1 MVQERLIGFGT
12 ANIKV
17 FGVGGGGGNAINRM
31 YKDTISGIQFVAVNT
46 DNQALE
52 NSIIPEKIRI
62 GDRIARGMGVG
73 GDPTRGK
80 QSAEES
86 RSEIKDYMSDADMVF
101 VAAGMG
107 GGSGTGAAPVIAE
120 IAKSSGALTI
130 GVVTKPFGFE
140 GTQRLDAALQGIEN
154 IKKYVD
160 TLIVVP
166 NDRLLQTE
174 NNLSMSDA
182 FSLADDVLKVGIQSI
197 AELILVPGE
206 INLDFADVRT
216 IMENAG
222 PAWMGI
228 GESEGENRS
237 TEAAERAVS
246 SPLLEMPID
255 GAKGVIFNVS
265 GGQDITL
272 DEVTSASEVI
282 KSRVHPDANII
293 FGSVTNPRL
302 NGKIKITVIATGFPV
317 LVDDDFIDRNIK
329 QEGVSI
335 DDLEVPPFL
344 RKHPGALRR
353 LRSGTLLKSI
363 FLGSSSNI
371 LFKFDVCPL

>member
-31 YKDTISGIQFVAVNT
+31 YKDTIPGIEFVAVNT

-52 NSIIPEKIRI
+52 NSLIPEKIRI

-73 GDPTRGK
+73 GDPSRGK

-86 RSEIKDYMSDADMVF
+86 RSDIKEYLNNADMVF

-140 GTQRLDAALQGIEN
+140 GTQRLDAALEGIEN
-154 IKKYVD
+154 LKKYVD

-174 NNLSMSDA
+174 ENLSMNDA
-182 FSLADDVLKVGIQSI
+182 FALADDVLKVGIQSI

-206 INLDFADVRT
+206 INLDFADVKT

-228 GESEGENRS
+228 GESSGEGRAID
-237 TEAAERAVS
+237 AAEKAVS
-246 SPLLEMPID
+246 SPLLELPID
-255 GAKGVIFNVS
+255 GAKGVIFADKEMSAKNYKVNAAS
-265 GGQDITL
+265 FFDFQDLMKTL
-272 DEVTSASEVI
+272 IGHMKLIGLPEPAAHKPGEFTEVAKFIAKVCGDLLQNMI
-282 KSRVHPDANII
+282 CNI
-293 FGSVTNPRL
+293 
-302 NGKIKITVIATGFPV
+302 
-317 LVDDDFIDRNIK
+317 
-329 QEGVSI
+329 
-335 DDLEVPPFL
+335 
-344 RKHPGALRR
+344 
-353 LRSGTLLKSI
+353 
-363 FLGSSSNI
+363 
-371 LFKFDVCPL
+371 

>member
-255 GAKGVIFNVS
+255 GAKGVESQTQKLF
-265 GGQDITL
+265 
-272 DEVTSASEVI
+272 EVC
-282 KSRVHPDANII
+282 
-293 FGSVTNPRL
+293 
-302 NGKIKITVIATGFPV
+302 
-317 LVDDDFIDRNIK
+317 
-329 QEGVSI
+329 
-335 DDLEVPPFL
+335 
-344 RKHPGALRR
+344 R
-353 LRSGTLLKSI
+353 LRDMPIITFCNKMDRESRDLIEIIDEIQEKLAIDVTPLSWPIGSGSNFRGLYH
-363 FLGSSSNI
+363 FLQ
-371 LFKFDVCPL
+371 DRD

>member
-1 MVQERLIGFGT
+1 
-12 ANIKV
+12 
-17 FGVGGGGGNAINRM
+17 NAINRM
-31 YKDTISGIQFVAVNT
+31 YRDTIPGIQFVAVNT

-52 NSIIPEKIRI
+52 NSLIPEKIRI

-73 GDPTRGK
+73 GDPSRGK

-86 RSEIKDYMSDADMVF
+86 RSEIKEYLNNADMVF

-140 GTQRLDAALQGIEN
+140 GTQRLDAALEGIEN
-154 IKKYVD
+154 LKKYVD

-174 NNLSMSDA
+174 ENLSMNDA
-182 FSLADDVLKVGIQSI
+182 FALADDVLKVGIQSI

-206 INLDFADVRT
+206 INLDFADVKT

-228 GESEGENRS
+228 GESSGEGRAVD
-237 TEAAERAVS
+237 AAEKAVS
-246 SPLLEMPID
+246 SPLLELPID

-265 GGQDITL
+265 GGQDTTL
-272 DEVTSASEVI
+272 DEVTAASEVI
-282 KSRVHPDANII
+282 KSKVHPEANII
-293 FGSVTNPRL
+293 FGSVTNPKL
-302 NGKIKITVIATGFPV
+302 NGKIKITVIATGFPI
-317 LVDDDFIDRNIK
+317 LVDDDFAERNIK

-353 LRSGTLLKSI
+353 LRSGTL
-363 FLGSSSNI
+363 
-371 LFKFDVCPL
+371 

>member
-1 MVQERLIGFGT
+1 MVQERLVGFGT

-31 YKDTISGIQFVAVNT
+31 YKNTISGIEFISVNT
-46 DNQALE
+46 DNQALDS
-52 NSIIPEKIRI
+52 SIVPNKIRI

-73 GDPTRGK
+73 GDPSKGK
-80 QSAEES
+80 QCAEES
-86 RSEIKDYMSDADMVF
+86 RNDLKESVSNADMVF
-101 VAAGMG
+101 IAAGMG

-120 IAKSSGALTI
+120 VAKSSGALTI

-140 GTQRLDAALQGIEN
+140 GTQRLDAALEGIE
-154 IKKYVD
+154 ILKKNVD

-166 NDRLLQTE
+166 NDKLLETE
-174 NNLSMSDA
+174 DNLSMSDA
-182 FSLADDVLKVGIQSI
+182 FDLADDVLRVGIESI
-197 AELILVPGE
+197 SELILVPGE
-206 INLDFADVRT
+206 INLDFADVKT

-228 GESEGENRS
+228 GEGAGENRA

-265 GGQDITL
+265 GGSDITL
-272 DEVTSASEVI
+272 DEVTTASEVI
-282 KSRVHPDANII
+282 KAKVHPDANII
-293 FGSVTNPRL
+293 FGSVTNPK
-302 NGKIKITVIATGFPV
+302 NDGKVRITVIATGFPE
-317 LVDDDFIDRNIK
+317 LLDDDFVNRNIK
-329 QEGVSI
+329 QEGVAF

-353 LRSGTLLKSI
+353 LRSGTL
-363 FLGSSSNI
+363 
-371 LFKFDVCPL
+371 

>member
-1 MVQERLIGFGT
+1 MVQERLVGFGT

-31 YKDTISGIQFVAVNT
+31 YKDAISGIEFIAVNT

-52 NSIIPEKIRI
+52 NSLIPEKIRI
-62 GDRIARGMGVG
+62 GDRIAKGMGVG
-73 GDPTRGK
+73 GDPSRGK
-80 QSAEES
+80 QAAEEN
-86 RSEIKDYMSDADMVF
+86 RSEIKEYMDKADMVF
-101 VAAGMG
+101 IASGMG

-120 IAKSSGALTI
+120 IARNSGALTI

-140 GTQRLDAALQGIEN
+140 GTQRLDAALEGIEN
-154 IKKYVD
+154 LKKHVD

-174 NNLSMSDA
+174 NNLSMSEA
-182 FSLADDVLKVGIQSI
+182 FNLADDVLKVGIQSI
-197 AELILVPGE
+197 SELILVPGE
-206 INLDFADVRT
+206 INLDFADVKT

-228 GESEGENRS
+228 GESSSENRAV
-237 TEAAERAVS
+237 EAAERAVS

-265 GGQDITL
+265 GGKDITL
-272 DEVTSASEVI
+272 DEVTAASEVI
-282 KSRVHPDANII
+282 KSKVHPEANII
-293 FGSVTNPRL
+293 FGSITNQKL
-302 NGKIKITVIATGFPV
+302 NNKMKITVIATGFPV
-317 LVDDDFIDRNIK
+317 LVDDDFIERNIR
-329 QEGVSI
+329 QDGVGI

-344 RKHPGALRR
+344 RKHPSALRR
-353 LRSGTLLKSI
+353 LRSGTL
-363 FLGSSSNI
+363 
-371 LFKFDVCPL
+371 

>member
-1 MVQERLIGFGT
+1 
-12 ANIKV
+12 
-17 FGVGGGGGNAINRM
+17 M
-31 YKDTISGIQFVAVNT
+31 YKRQ
-46 DNQALE
+46 
-52 NSIIPEKIRI
+52 
-62 GDRIARGMGVG
+62 
-73 GDPTRGK
+73 
-80 QSAEES
+80 
-86 RSEIKDYMSDADMVF
+86 
-101 VAAGMG
+101 
-107 GGSGTGAAPVIAE
+107 
-120 IAKSSGALTI
+120 
-130 GVVTKPFGFE
+130 VVTKPFGFE

-353 LRSGTLLKSI
+353 LRSGTL
-363 FLGSSSNI
+363 
-371 LFKFDVCPL
+371 

>member
-12 ANIKV
+12 AKIKV
-17 FGVGGGGGNAINRM
+17 FGIGGGGGNAINRM
-31 YKDTISGIQFVAVNT
+31 YKDTIPGIQFVAVNT

-73 GDPTRGK
+73 GDPSRGK

-86 RSEIKDYMSDADMVF
+86 RSDLKEYLNDADMVF

-140 GTQRLDAALQGIEN
+140 GTQRLDAALEGIEDL
-154 IKKYVD
+154 KQYVD

-174 NNLSMSDA
+174 ENLSMADA
-182 FSLADDVLKVGIQSI
+182 FKLADDVLKVGIQSI

-206 INLDFADVRT
+206 INLDFADVKT
-216 IMENAG
+216 VMENAG

-228 GESEGENRS
+228 GESSGEQRAI
-237 TEAAERAVS
+237 EAAENAVS
-246 SPLLEMPID
+246 SPLLELPID
-255 GAKGVIFNVS
+255 GAKGVILNVT
-265 GGQDITL
+265 GGHDTTL
-272 DEVTSASEVI
+272 DEVTDASEVI
-282 KSRVHPDANII
+282 KSKVHPEANII
-293 FGSVTNPRL
+293 FGSVTNPKL
-302 NGKIKITVIATGFPV
+302 NGKIKITVIATGFPI
-317 LVDDDFIDRNIK
+317 LIDDDFSERNIR
-329 QEGVSI
+329 QESVNI

-353 LRSGTLLKSI
+353 LRSGTL
-363 FLGSSSNI
+363 
-371 LFKFDVCPL
+371 

>member
-62 GDRIARGMGVG
+62 GDRIARGMGGG

-353 LRSGTLLKSI
+353 LRSGTL
-363 FLGSSSNI
+363 
-371 LFKFDVCPL
+371 

>member
-12 ANIKV
+12 AKIKV
-17 FGVGGGGGNAINRM
+17 FGIGGGGGNAINRM
-31 YKDTISGIQFVAVNT
+31 YKDTIPGIQFVAVNT

-73 GDPTRGK
+73 GDPSRGK

-86 RSEIKDYMSDADMVF
+86 RSDLKEYLNDADMVF

-140 GTQRLDAALQGIEN
+140 GTQRLDAALEGIEDL
-154 IKKYVD
+154 KQYVD

-174 NNLSMSDA
+174 ENLSMADA
-182 FSLADDVLKVGIQSI
+182 FKLADDVLKVGIQSI

-206 INLDFADVRT
+206 INLDFADVKT
-216 IMENAG
+216 VMENAG

-228 GESEGENRS
+228 GESSGEQRAI
-237 TEAAERAVS
+237 EAAENAVS
-246 SPLLEMPID
+246 SPLLELPID
-255 GAKGVIFNVS
+255 GAKGVILNVT
-265 GGQDITL
+265 GGHDTTL
-272 DEVTSASEVI
+272 EEVTDASEVI
-282 KSRVHPDANII
+282 KSKVHPEANII
-293 FGSVTNPRL
+293 FGSVTNPKL
-302 NGKIKITVIATGFPV
+302 NGKIKITVIATGFPI
-317 LVDDDFIDRNIK
+317 LIDDDFSERNIR
-329 QEGVSI
+329 QESVNI

-353 LRSGTLLKSI
+353 LRSGTL
-363 FLGSSSNI
+363 
-371 LFKFDVCPL
+371 

>member
-31 YKDTISGIQFVAVNT
+31 YKDAISGIEFIAVNT

-73 GDPTRGK
+73 GDPSRGK
-80 QSAEES
+80 QAAEEN
-86 RSEIKDYMSDADMVF
+86 RSEIKEYMDKADMVF
-101 VAAGMG
+101 IASGMG

-120 IAKSSGALTI
+120 IARNSGALTI

-140 GTQRLDAALQGIEN
+140 GTQRLDAALEGIEN
-154 IKKYVD
+154 LKKHVD

-174 NNLSMSDA
+174 NNLSMSEA
-182 FSLADDVLKVGIQSI
+182 FNLADDVLKVGIQSI
-197 AELILVPGE
+197 SELILVPGE
-206 INLDFADVRT
+206 INLDFADVKT

-228 GESEGENRS
+228 GESSSENRAI
-237 TEAAERAVS
+237 EAAERAVS

-265 GGQDITL
+265 GGKDITL
-272 DEVTSASEVI
+272 DEVTAASEVI
-282 KSRVHPDANII
+282 KSKVHPEANII
-293 FGSVTNPRL
+293 FGSITNPKL
-302 NGKIKITVIATGFPV
+302 NNTMKITVIATGFPV
-317 LVDDDFIDRNIK
+317 LVDDDFIERNIR
-329 QEGVSI
+329 QDGVGI

-353 LRSGTLLKSI
+353 LRSGTL
-363 FLGSSSNI
+363 
-371 LFKFDVCPL
+371 

>member
-17 FGVGGGGGNAINRM
+17 FGIGGGGGNAINRM
-31 YKDTISGIQFVAVNT
+31 YRDTIPGIQFVAVNT

-52 NSIIPEKIRI
+52 NSLIPEKIRI

-73 GDPTRGK
+73 GDPSRGK

-86 RSEIKDYMSDADMVF
+86 RSEIKEYLNNADMVF

-140 GTQRLDAALQGIEN
+140 GTQRLDAALEGIEN
-154 IKKYVD
+154 LKKYVD

-174 NNLSMSDA
+174 ENLSMNDA
-182 FSLADDVLKVGIQSI
+182 FALADDVLKVGIQSI

-206 INLDFADVRT
+206 INLDFADVKT

-228 GESEGENRS
+228 GESSGE
-237 TEAAERAVS
+237 
-246 SPLLEMPID
+246 
-255 GAKGVIFNVS
+255 
-265 GGQDITL
+265 
-272 DEVTSASEVI
+272 
-282 KSRVHPDANII
+282 
-293 FGSVTNPRL
+293 
-302 NGKIKITVIATGFPV
+302 
-317 LVDDDFIDRNIK
+317 
-329 QEGVSI
+329 
-335 DDLEVPPFL
+335 
-344 RKHPGALRR
+344 
-353 LRSGTLLKSI
+353 
-363 FLGSSSNI
+363 
-371 LFKFDVCPL
+371 